1 MATKPHPALAEH
13 ELVAQVE
20 ALLADPAHTDNPL
33 RAALDALFESH
44 AAQQER
50 LARLVRISDG
60 YHLLSRHHS
69 QSLAEQYDRQLRR
82 LEKLARISDRYQ
94 NSLRELSEALKD
106 AALRDPLTG
115 LGNRRFLMERIKEES
130 ERAGRKDVP
139 YSLAILDVDHFKS
152 INDQFGHEA
161 GDTALSRIAQAIQNA
176 IREYDLCG
184 RWGGE
189 EFLILLPETP
199 LEFARQVVERVR
211 QGIEELDFT
220 FLKQGAPRITASLGL
235 TLHHPGEAYSDTL
248 NRADGALLQ
257 AKSSG
262 RNRIIT
268 T

>member
-94 NSLRELSEALKD
+94 NSLRELSEA
-106 AALRDPLTG
+106 PG
-115 LGNRRFLMERIKEES
+115 
-130 ERAGRKDVP
+130 P
-139 YSLAILDVDHFKS
+139 
-152 INDQFGHEA
+152 
-161 GDTALSRIAQAIQNA
+161 
-176 IREYDLCG
+176 C
-184 RWGGE
+184 
-189 EFLILLPETP
+189 
-199 LEFARQVVERVR
+199 
-211 QGIEELDFT
+211 
-220 FLKQGAPRITASLGL
+220 APAS
-235 TLHHPGEAYSDTL
+235 P
-248 NRADGALLQ
+248 RCC
-257 AKSSG
+257 
-262 RNRIIT
+262 
-268 T
+268 